1 MRHQSKQRL
10 ASHHYRNMELHT
22 KLRDKVRYQDQYQ
35 STRRRTLGLIDRFLD
50 NKYTI
55 NSNKIWYTR
64 YHRISQELS
73 IGMVIPD
80 RSSDNAIIT
89 SRFTDRK
96 ENESQAKEVH
106 VITTCSTQR
115 KHQHC
120 YVSPQPCPTSSIAFQ
135 PRRPTCTRV
144 PSTSLFGNRTPKT
157 LTLIECR
164 GRTHCG
170 LHSTRRN
177 YCDSISPI
185 SRSSFHTS

>member
-10 ASHHYRNMELHT
+10 PSHHYRNMELHA
-22 KLRDKVRYQDQYQ
+22 KLRDEVRYQDQYQ
-35 STRRRTLGLIDRFLD
+35 STRQRTLRLIDRFLD

-55 NSNKIWYTR
+55 NSNKNWYTR

-115 KHQHC
+115 KHQQLLR
-120 YVSPQPCPTSSIAFQ
+120 VAPTMSDIVNSFPAETTDLYSS
-135 PRRPTCTRV
+135 
-144 PSTSLFGNRTPKT
+144 T
-157 LTLIECR
+157 LHKSFRESYAEDSDAYR
-164 GRTHCG
+164 MSRTHA
-170 LHSTRRN
+170 LWPPFYEKKLLQFHF
-177 YCDSISPI
+177 SISQ
-185 SRSSFHTS
+185 SSFHTS